1 MAQDGDIPRVEAR
14 VFLIVGGIIP
24 AGGDRSIMAE
34 ILEVVEEI
42 RREVQTLNQKI
53 DLLLE
58 RQETV
63 GMMRLSE
70 QSLSLFLDEEPD
82 LYTVRDCRVVY
93 Q

>member
-1 MAQDGDIPRVEAR
+1 
-14 VFLIVGGIIP
+14 
-24 AGGDRSIMAE
+24 MAE

-82 LYTVRDCRVVY
+82 LYTVRDYRVVY